1 MVNAKMVNFYFIPY
15 TKRDAL
21 RFRFLT
27 KGDEIVRFLV
37 RNHIISAFMDGK
49 KAGLKQETGTRDR
62 FYYYGKM

>member
-27 KGDEIVRFLV
+27 KGDEIVRLLV
-37 RNHIISAFMDGK
+37 RNHIIFCFHGW
-49 KAGLKQETGTRDR
+49 
-62 FYYYGKM
+62 

>member
-1 MVNAKMVNFYFIPY
+1 MVNAKMVNFYYIAH

-37 RNHIISAFMDGK
+37 RNHIIFCFHGW
-49 KAGLKQETGTRDR
+49 
-62 FYYYGKM
+62 